1 MTVASGL
8 NEYPGADA
16 AATAVVAP
24 TELAATA
31 VTASPLARNA
41 ELASATITRVR
52 MNFMTANPSGAPAAR
67 EAGDSRSGTWMPTLQ
82 F

>member
-1 MTVASGL
+1 MTVTYGL
-8 NEYPGADA
+8 TATPVVEVATTA
-16 AATAVVAP
+16 ALAP

-31 VTASPLARNA
+31 VTARPLARTA

-67 EAGDSRSGTWMPTLQ
+67 EPGPHAV
-82 F
+82 